1 MRDSRSWQHCCGI
14 SPVSGHSR
22 AASRRAPLAL
32 ALLALLFA
40 QVAEARWYQVEVV
53 VFRQPPGIATGG
65 EQWLAPDELPD
76 YGRAVRLVRD
86 LPSLDDE
93 PAPGGSAVAPG
104 PVAFE
109 PLPGRERR
117 LAGVARRVDGG
128 GYELLLAAGWRQP
141 GFGVARPKYVYLS
154 DRDDAPAAL
163 PAALPDAAPEAVLPA
178 PRIQGTVAIKVARLL
193 HVELDFLYD
202 HEGVPVRLHETRKLK
217 LREIHYFDHPL
228 FGVVVQVS
236 PYVLPTAPETAEVGA
251 DEPEDTAPAGGTA
264 P

>member
-1 MRDSRSWQHCCGI
+1 VNVRS
-14 SPVSGHSR
+14 SGLER
-22 AASRRAPLAL
+22 PARFFF
-32 ALLALLFA
+32 ALLALLVA
-40 QVAEARWYQVEVV
+40 QTAEARWYQVEVV

-65 EQWLAPDELPD
+65 EQWLAPEALPD
-76 YGRAVRLVRD
+76 YSRAIRLVRD
-86 LPSLDDE
+86 LPALDDE
-93 PAPGGSAVAPG
+93 LAANGHGAEAG

-109 PLPGRERR
+109 PIPGRERR

-141 GFGVARPKYVYLS
+141 AFGVARPKYVYLS
-154 DRDDAPAAL
+154 DLDDTAPPALAEGTTDAAAL
-163 PAALPDAAPEAVLPA
+163 V
-178 PRIQGTVAIKVARLL
+178 PRVQGTVAIKVARLL

-202 HEGVPVRLHETRKLK
+202 HDGVPVRLHETRKLK

-236 PYVLPTAPETAEVGA
+236 PYVLPTVPETAEVSA
-251 DEPEDTAPAGGTA
+251 DEPEDTAPADDGAA

>member
-1 MRDSRSWQHCCGI
+1 MAKRSRL
-14 SPVSGHSR
+14 V
-22 AASRRAPLAL
+22 L
-32 ALLALLFA
+32 ALLALVVA
-40 QVAEARWYQVEVV
+40 QTAAARWYQVEVV

-76 YGRAVRLVRD
+76 YSRAVRLVSD
-86 LPSLDDE
+86 LPALDDE
-93 PAPGGSAVAPG
+93 PVADDGVEAG

-154 DRDDAPAAL
+154 DLDGMAPAFAQG
-163 PAALPDAAPEAVLPA
+163 APDTTMSLA
-178 PRIQGTVAIKVARLL
+178 PRVQGTVGIKVARLL

-236 PYVLPTAPETAEVGA
+236 PYVLPTVPETAEVSA
-251 DEPEDTAPAGGTA
+251 DEPEDTAPGDGAA

>member
-14 SPVSGHSR
+14 SPVSVRSR
-22 AASRRAPLAL
+22 VASRRSPLAL

-53 VFRQPPGIATGG
+53 VFRQPQGIATGG
-65 EQWLAPDELPD
+65 EQWQIPETLPD
-76 YGRAVRLVRD
+76 YSRAVRLVRD

-93 PAPGGSAVAPG
+93 PAPGDATAAAG

-141 GFGVARPKYVYLS
+141 SFGVARPKYVYLS
-154 DRDDAPAAL
+154 ERDDVAPTLSVTTPDSAL
-163 PAALPDAAPEAVLPA
+163 AT
-178 PRIQGTVAIKVARLL
+178 PRVQGTVAIKVARLL

-202 HEGVPVRLHETRKLK
+202 HDGVPVRLHETRKLK

-236 PYVLPTAPETAEVGA
+236 PYVLPTVPETAAVSA
-251 DEPEDTAPAGGTA
+251 DEPEDTAPGDGAT